1 MVLSELEAKHLAN
14 HAFYTFDGTWRTAE
28 PSWRLLQVQA
38 ENLRGCSS
46 KAMTLNDPTLRNA
59 LTPGRRA
66 IVPPTPARPIP
77 GNPDAA
83 YNAAAAFLALNF
95 KDQKLSGFAN
105 ETLCHTG
112 PVNLN
117 DSERWGRLGI
127 GTRERLV
134 AADRF
139 GDIEISGTRP
149 VSAPEGLK
157 PTTYPKQGAYPVE
170 DAEARP
176 ANAEISGFTRGPLHH
191 KAGALT
197 GGFVYVE
204 PAATPRAEPSSV
216 KVVGN
221 KLPTGFQIN
230 NADVAAEISL
240 EKLAAQDVRPKY
252 MRTSIGS
259 TGTGSN
265 WYDGVGARVT
275 KFGDLHPRKLAPH
288 ETSGPVNT
296 LRVETSGFTR
306 NQLHERDHV
315 RQTWQP
321 PGKVEPSF
329 ERKLQASQIALRMMA
344 DPIEYVD
351 PHAHK
356 MRSVPR

>member
-1 MVLSELEAKHLAN
+1 MVLSALQAKELAN
-14 HAFYTFDGTWRTAE
+14 HQFYTHDGTWRTAE

-46 KAMTLNDPTLRNA
+46 KAMTLNDPTLRNS
-59 LTPGRRA
+59 LDPGRRA
-66 IVPPTPARPIP
+66 IVPPTPERRIP
-77 GNPDAA
+77 GNPESAYAAA
-83 YNAAAAFLALNF
+83 YAYMGLNF
-95 KDQKLSGFAN
+95 KDQKLSGFSN

-112 PVNLN
+112 PISLN
-117 DSERWGRLGI
+117 DPERWGRLGMS
-127 GTRERLV
+127 TRERLV

-139 GDIEISGTRP
+139 GDIEIPGTRP
-149 VSAPEGLK
+149 VSAPDGLK
-157 PTTYPKQGAYPVE
+157 PTTYPKQGTFPVE

-176 ANAEISGFTRGPLHH
+176 ANAETTGFTRGTLHH
-191 KAGALT
+191 RAGALT
-197 GGFVYVE
+197 GGFVYTE
-204 PAATPRAEPSSV
+204 PVVAPKAEPTSV

-230 NADVAAEISL
+230 NADVAAETSL
-240 EKLAAQDVRPKY
+240 EKLQPSEIRPKY

-275 KFGDLHPRKLAPH
+275 KFGDLRPRKLAPH

-315 RQTWQP
+315 RQTWLP
-321 PGKVEPSF
+321 PGKDEPSF
-329 ERKLQASQIALRMMA
+329 ERKLQATQIALRMMA
-344 DPIEYVD
+344 DPIEYSD

-356 MRSVPR
+356 ARKPR